1 MELKG
6 IAFHF
11 FLLLVASLA
20 VSVTWTAPMPVNNT
34 IKMMSFDRCN
44 MSMYLT
50 NKKIANLTILPE

>member
-20 VSVTWTAPMPVNNT
+20 VSVTWTAPMPVNNI
-34 IKMMSFDRCN
+34 IKMMT
-44 MSMYLT
+44 YLT